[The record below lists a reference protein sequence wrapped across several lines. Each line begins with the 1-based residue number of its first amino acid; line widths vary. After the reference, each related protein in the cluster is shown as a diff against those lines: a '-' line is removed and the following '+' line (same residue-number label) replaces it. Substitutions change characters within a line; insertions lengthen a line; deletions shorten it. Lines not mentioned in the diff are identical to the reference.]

1 MIIDFHTH
9 VFPDRIAEKTIDALE
24 KKASIKAF
32 SDGRASGIVEEM
44 EKADVSIAVNL
55 PVLTNPASFE
65 SLNRYALG
73 LNEEFA
79 DRERR
84 IISFAGIHPHC
95 DDIEGKMANIKASGF
110 LGVKIHPDYQGAYF
124 DDEGYIRIIEC
135 AKELDLVV
143 LTHAGLDV
151 GYIGCP
157 IHCTPKRILR
167 VIEKVGHKKLVLAH
181 LAGIDAFENMM
192 NYVCGSD
199 VYLDTAY
206 VLRFVGKE
214 NFMKILEKHGEDRI
228 LFGSDSPW
236 SDMAAD
242 VEILR
247 SYNLGKETEEK
258 ILCSNAK
265 ALLGI

>member
-9 VFPDRIAEKTIDALE
+9 VFPDKIAAKTLDALSQ
-24 KKASIKAF
+24 KASIKPF
-32 SDGRASGIVEEM
+32 SDGTASGIVEKM
-44 EKADVSIAVNL
+44 ESADVSVAINL

-73 LNEEFA
+73 LNVEFA
-79 DRERR
+79 DKERK
-84 IISFAGIHPHC
+84 IISFAGIHPHI
-95 DDIEGKMANIKASGF
+95 DDIESKMEWIKAQGF
-110 LGVKIHPDYQGAYF
+110 IGVKLHPDYQGAYF
-124 DDEGYIRIIEC
+124 DDEGYVKIIEC
-135 AKELDLVV
+135 AKALDLIV

-151 GYIGCP
+151 GYLDCP

-199 VYLDTAY
+199 VYLDTSY
-206 VLRFVGKE
+206 VLRFIGKE
-214 NFMKILEKHGEDRI
+214 NFMKILEKHGSDKI

-242 VEILR
+242 ADILR

>member
-9 VFPDRIAEKTIDALE
+9 VFPDRIAEKTIGALSH
-24 KKASIKAF
+24 KASIEAF
-32 SDGRASGIVEEM
+32 SNGTASGIIEKM
-44 EKADVSIAVNL
+44 EKADVSIAINL
-55 PVLTNPASFE
+55 PVLTNPASFD
-65 SLNRYALG
+65 SLNGYAKG

-79 DRERR
+79 DKERK
-84 IISFAGIHPHC
+84 IISFAGIHPRC
-95 DDIEGKMANIKASGF
+95 EDIEGKMANIKASGF

-135 AKELDLVV
+135 AKALDLTV

-151 GYIGCP
+151 GYLDCP

-181 LAGIDAFENMM
+181 LAGIDALENMM

-214 NFMKILEKHGEDRI
+214 NFIKILEKHGSEKL

-236 SDMAAD
+236 TDMAAD
-242 VEILR
+242 VDILR
-247 SYNLGKETEEK
+247 SFKLEKETEEK
-258 ILCSNAK
+258 ILFGNAK